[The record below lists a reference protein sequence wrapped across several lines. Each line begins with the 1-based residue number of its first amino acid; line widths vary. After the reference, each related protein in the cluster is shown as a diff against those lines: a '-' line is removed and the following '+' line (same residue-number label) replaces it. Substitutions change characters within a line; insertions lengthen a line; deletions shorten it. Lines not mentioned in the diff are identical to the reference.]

1 MWIVPKNYQ
10 PSSVSAL
17 DTVVSSEDLSL
28 PGINIEQSL
37 MWRSKP
43 SPLRTWSQ
51 RWKRES
57 WFRHLCGRIL
67 KPCQHTAFETE
78 LMSSLAAIP
87 ANRLAPLG
95 FAKAQTIPGTS
106 GHLLSDTS
114 RQLDLFAASS
124 RTLRDT
130 SALDSDRSSMIWKD
144 LVTKRRGEYL
154 ARLKSAH
161 LIKESG
167 STFWPTPV
175 AQDDNK
181 SPEAHMRMKQRM
193 KGGLRHKPTSLQ
205 VMVKGVERGLWPTP
219 TAQDN
224 NQVSGNPDHPKR
236 GTTLGGAVRQ
246 WPTPTANDSPRKNMT
261 VKNGRRVTPTGE
273 HSIGLADAARLWPTP
288 TASDSEGGPRQQDGR
303 RGRALKDLPGQMW
316 PTPAAHEA
324 RLGYQDRSRGMKGT
338 QESLTTK
345 VINDLGGRQE
355 TSGQLNPTWVEWLMG
370 LPSEWT
376 DLGSWGTE

>member
-1 MWIVPKNYQ
+1 MEYTQSAQSGHASAAAEAQVERRCLMWIVPKNYQ

-17 DTVVSSEDLSL
+17 DTVASSEDLSL

-37 MWRSKP
+37 MSRSKP

-67 KPCQHTAFETE
+67 KPCQHTAFEKE
-78 LMSSLAAIP
+78 LMSSLAVIP

-95 FAKAQTIPGTS
+95 CAKAPKTQGTY
-106 GHLLSDTS
+106 GLTS
-114 RQLDLFAASS
+114 MIMCEQLDLFAASS
-124 RTLRDT
+124 RTSKDT
-130 SALDSDRSSMIWKD
+130 SALDSDRSSMIWRD
-144 LVTKRRGEYL
+144 LVIKRRGEYS
-154 ARLKSAH
+154 ARLRLAH
-161 LIKESG
+161 LTNGNEF
-167 STFWPTPV
+167 TFWPTPV

-181 SPEAHMRMKQRM
+181 SPEAHMQMKQRM
-193 KGGLRHKPTSLQ
+193 KGGPRYKPTSLQ

-236 GTTLGGAVRQ
+236 GTTLGGA
-246 WPTPTANDSPRKNMT
+246 
-261 VKNGRRVTPTGE
+261 
-273 HSIGLADAARLWPTP
+273 ARLWPTP
-288 TASDSEGGPRQQDGR
+288 TASDSDGGPRQQDGK

-316 PTPAAHEA
+316 PTPTS
-324 RLGYQDRSRGMKGT
+324 RDWRSGKASENTHNRNSRPLNELIAKK
-338 QESLTTK
+338 EE
-345 VINDLGGRQE
+345 VP
-355 TSGQLNPTWVEWLMG
+355 GQLNPTWVEWLMG
-370 LPSEWT
+370 LPLGWT